1 MNITPCEQAYYSVGV
16 AFALLFLMLDDS
28 NDPTVYLRCAVVVFA
43 WPAVFVLAPFAKD
56 KGLPCERCDK
66 P

>member
-1 MNITPCEQAYYSVGV
+1 MNLTPGEQAYYSVGV

-28 NDPTVYLRCAVVVFA
+28 SDLVIYLLCAIVVFA
-43 WPAVFVLAPFAKD
+43 WPLVFVLAPFVKSRHY
-56 KGLPCERCDK
+56 GRCEK